1 MLLLWTLVATAR
13 EDQGL
18 EAMPGGSSAVS
29 VSSNR
34 TFQKWTMRIKLF
46 LPERTEKLKKKIIC
60 QGESSDRGVL
70 EFRGAFSLA
79 RQKLC

>member
-34 TFQKWTMRIKLF
+34 TFQKWTHQALSSWKNWEI
-46 LPERTEKLKKKIIC
+46 EKKKIIC